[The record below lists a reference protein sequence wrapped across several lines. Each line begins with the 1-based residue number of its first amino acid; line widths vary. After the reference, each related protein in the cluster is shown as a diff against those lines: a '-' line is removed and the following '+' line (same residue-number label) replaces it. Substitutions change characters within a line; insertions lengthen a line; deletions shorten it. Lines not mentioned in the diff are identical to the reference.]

1 MSRIACKPPI
11 YYTSE
16 HMNVR
21 TRIAPSPTGQDLHIG
36 NLYTALINW
45 AFARKNQGQFV
56 VRIED
61 TDRERYVEGAEKTIL
76 NSIKAFGLNPDESPE
91 QGGPYSPYR
100 QSERLD
106 IYKKYAQE
114 LLEKDLAYKCFCSKE
129 KLEQIRNEQ
138 TKTHIKKNHREY
150 CDPASGGEKFVIR
163 LKVPAN
169 ENITFNDLIRGDIT
183 ISSNELDDQ
192 VLLKSDGFPTYH
204 LGVVIDDYLMK
215 ISHVIRAEE
224 WISSTPK
231 HVLLYKAFGWELPI
245 FVHLPIL
252 RNSDKSKLSKRKNP
266 VWVSWYLAEG
276 YLPEA
281 ILNFLCLMGWSHPE
295 QKEIF
300 SLDEFLQKL
309 DLKKFS
315 PVGPAFDPVKLDW
328 MNGEYIRKMSDDELT
343 ERLEAYLHEIDHSAK
358 NIPGK
363 DVLSKLVPLVKER
376 IKKLS
381 DFIPLT
387 DFIFG
392 KPEYDMNVF
401 NRLKIKDL
409 RLTIG
414 RIQEKMEQM
423 KGQWNA
429 KEFEETFKVLAKE
442 MQITNL
448 EMFQLIRVAVSGQL
462 VTPPLFESIRILGED
477 ETKARVNEA
486 IKFLDNPEEVKF

>member
-1 MSRIACKPPI
+1 MSRIACKPHI

-16 HMNVR
+16 HMDVR
-21 TRIAPSPTGQDLHIG
+21 TRIAPSPTGEDLHIG

-45 AFARKNQGQFV
+45 AFARKNNGQFV

-61 TDRERYVEGAEKTIL
+61 TDRERFVEGAEKTIL
-76 NSIKAFGLNPDESPE
+76 NSIKAFALNPDESPE
-91 QGGPYSPYR
+91 IGGPYAPYR

-106 IYKKYAQE
+106 LYKKYSDE

-138 TKTHIKKNHREY
+138 NQTRVKKNHREY
-150 CDPASGGEKFVIR
+150 CDPASGGDKYVIR

-169 ENITFNDLIRGDIT
+169 ENITFKDLIRGDIT

-204 LGVVIDDYLMK
+204 LGVVVDDYLMK

-231 HVLLYKAFGWELPI
+231 HVMLYKAFGWELPI

-266 VWVSWYLAEG
+266 VWVTWYLADG

-281 ILNFLCLMGWSHPE
+281 ILNFLALMGWSHPE

-300 SLDEFLQKL
+300 SIDEFIDKL
-309 DLKKFS
+309 DLKDFS
-315 PVGPAFDPVKLDW
+315 PVGPAFDQTKLDW
-328 MNGEYIRKMSDDELT
+328 MNGEYIRKMSDDQLSD
-343 ERLEAYLHEIDHSAK
+343 RLENYLKEIDHTAK
-358 NIPGK
+358 NIPDK
-363 DVLSKLVPLVKER
+363 ETLKKLTPLIKER

-401 NRLKIKDL
+401 NKIKIEDKKSTL
-409 RLTIG
+409 NKIT
-414 RIQEKMEQM
+414 EKLESL
-423 KGQWNA
+423 KSPWDS
-429 KEFEETFKVLAKE
+429 KEFEEAFKSLAQE
-442 MQITNL
+442 LQTSNL
-448 EMFQLIRVAVSGQL
+448 DMFQLIRAAVAGQL
-462 VTPPLFESIRILGED
+462 VTPPLFESIQILGEP
-477 ETKARVNEA
+477 ETKTRIKDAN
-486 IKFLDNPEEVKF
+486 KFLENPTIYS

>member
-1 MSRIACKPPI
+1 M
-11 YYTSE
+11 E
-16 HMNVR
+16 VR
-21 TRIAPSPTGQDLHIG
+21 TRIAPSPTGEDLHIG

-45 AFARKNQGQFV
+45 AFARKNNGQFV

-61 TDRERYVEGAEKTIL
+61 TDRERYVKGAEATIL

-91 QGGPYSPYR
+91 IGGPYAPYR

-106 IYKKYAQE
+106 LYKKYANE
-114 LLEKDLAYKCFCSKE
+114 LVEKDLAYKCYCSKE

-138 TKTHIKKNHREY
+138 ATAKTKKNHREY
-150 CDPASGGEKFVIR
+150 CDTSATGDKYVIR

-169 ENITFNDLIRGDIT
+169 ENITFQDLIRGDIT

-204 LGVVIDDYLMK
+204 LGVVVDDYLMK

-231 HVLLYKAFGWELPI
+231 HVLLYKALGWELPI

-281 ILNFLCLMGWSHPE
+281 ILNYLCLMGWAHPE

-300 SLDEFLQKL
+300 SLEEFIDKL
-309 DLKKFS
+309 DLKDFS
-315 PVGPAFDPVKLDW
+315 PVGPAFDQVKLDW
-328 MNGEYIRKMSDDELT
+328 MNGEYIRNMSDEDLAKN
-343 ERLEAYLHEIDHSAK
+343 LEAYLKDIDHISK
-358 NIPGK
+358 NIPPK
-363 DVLSKLVPLVKER
+363 EILMKLVPLIKER

-401 NRLKIKDL
+401 NKLKVDDKKSALQKISEKLQTLQSPWKSADFEEAFKALAVDLKIS
-409 RLTIG
+409 
-414 RIQEKMEQM
+414 
-423 KGQWNA
+423 
-429 KEFEETFKVLAKE
+429 
-442 MQITNL
+442 NL
-448 EMFQLIRVAVSGQL
+448 DMFQLIRVAVAGQL
-462 VTPPLFESIRILGED
+462 VTPPIFELIEILGE
-477 ETKARVNEA
+477 EEA
-486 IKFLDNPEEVKF
+486 KTRIADAMKFIENPEEVKY

>member
-1 MSRIACKPPI
+1 MD
-11 YYTSE
+11 
-16 HMNVR
+16 VR
-21 TRIAPSPTGQDLHIG
+21 TRIAPSPTGEDLHIG

-45 AFARKNQGQFV
+45 AFARQNHGQFV

-61 TDRERYVEGAEKTIL
+61 TDRERYVDGAEKTIL
-76 NSIKAFGLNPDESPE
+76 NSIKAFGLTPDESPE
-91 QGGPYSPYR
+91 KGGPYSPYR

-106 IYKKYAQE
+106 IYKKYADQ
-114 LLEKDLAYKCFCSKE
+114 LLQKDLAYKCFCSKE

-138 TKTHIKKNHREY
+138 NQTHIKKNHREY

-163 LKVPAN
+163 LKVPAS
-169 ENITFNDLIRGDIT
+169 ENITFKDLIRGDIT

-231 HVLLYKAFGWELPI
+231 HVLLYKAFGWDLPT

-252 RNSDKSKLSKRKNP
+252 RNSDRSKLSKRKNP

-295 QKEIF
+295 QKEVF
-300 SLDEFLQKL
+300 SLDEFIEKL

-328 MNGEYIRKMSDDELT
+328 MNGEYIRKMSDDQLT
-343 ERLEAYLHEIDHSAK
+343 EKLEAYLHEIDHSAK

-363 DVLSKLVPLVKER
+363 DVISKLVPLVKER

-392 KPEYDMNVF
+392 KPEYDTNVF
-401 NRLKIKDL
+401 GKLKIDDKKFALEKVGEKFNSLQSPWKSEDFENAFKNL
-409 RLTIG
+409 A
-414 RIQEKMEQM
+414 QE
-423 KGQWNA
+423 
-429 KEFEETFKVLAKE
+429 L
-442 MQITNL
+442 QISNL
-448 EMFQLIRVAVSGQL
+448 DMFQLIRVAVAGQL
-462 VTPPLFESIRILGED
+462 VTPPLFECIEILGED
-477 ETKARVNEA
+477 ETKARINDA
-486 IKFLDNPEEVKF
+486 IKFLENPEEVKY

>member
-1 MSRIACKPPI
+1 M
-11 YYTSE
+11 TE
-16 HMNVR
+16 VR
-21 TRIAPSPTGQDLHIG
+21 TRIAPSPTGDDLHIG

-45 AFARKNQGQFV
+45 AFAHKNHGKFI

-61 TDRERYVEGAEKTIL
+61 TDRERYVEGAEATIL
-76 NSIKAFGLNPDESPE
+76 SSIKAFGLNPDESPE
-91 QGGPYSPYR
+91 VGGPFAPYR

-106 IYKKYAQE
+106 LYKKYASE
-114 LLEKDLAYKCFCSKE
+114 LIEKDLAYKCYCSKE

-138 TKTHIKKNHREY
+138 TQTHVKKNHREY
-150 CDPASGGEKFVIR
+150 CDMNATGEKFVIR

-169 ENITFNDLIRGDIT
+169 ENITFQDLIRGDIT

-204 LGVVIDDYLMK
+204 LGVVVDDYLMK

-266 VWVSWYLAEG
+266 VWVTWYLKDG

-300 SLDEFLQKL
+300 SLDEFIEKL
-309 DLKKFS
+309 DLKDFS
-315 PVGPAFDPVKLDW
+315 PVGPAFDQVKLDW
-328 MNGEYIRKMSDDELT
+328 MNGEYIRKMSDEYLA
-343 ERLEAYLHEIDHSAK
+343 ERIEKYLRGIDHVAN
-358 NIPGK
+358 NIP
-363 DVLSKLVPLVKER
+363 SKEILAKLTPLVKER

-387 DFIFG
+387 DFFFG
-392 KPEYDMNVF
+392 KPEYDMQVF
-401 NRLKIKDL
+401 NKLKIEDKKQAL
-409 RLTIG
+409 GKIA
-414 RIQEKMEQM
+414 EKLEQLNFP
-423 KGQWNA
+423 WDA
-429 KEFEETFKVLAKE
+429 KEFEETFKALATE
-442 MQITNL
+442 LQISNL
-448 EMFQLIRVAVSGQL
+448 DMFQLIRVAIAGQL
-462 VTPPLFESIRILGED
+462 VTPPLFESIQILGEE
-477 ETKARVNEA
+477 ETKLRIKDA
-486 IKFLDNPEEVKF
+486 IKFIENPEEVKY